1 MKPKPKTMS
10 ASSHARMRTAAHVRA
25 EIEALDEVARPR
37 VAMLAELEAAR
48 PDLVDAG
55 DVDAIV
61 ALDGKIQR
69 ARIEG
74 EVDATRRV
82 KLVTEHEALDTAERY
97 AADQA
102 MRQQAYDAARQAAE
116 EAARLYR
123 EEYPRLAR
131 ELADLLARTAE
142 IGQQVEAANARLPDD
157 AALIPMDFEP
167 YRGRAEVRPTTRKFK
182 RHVWVS
188 KMTGQEVYQR
198 IGDPENYEKRE
209 REEEMT
215 SPGVPAI
222 AHVPMRYL
230 VSLPG
235 LAFGEAPFWS
245 PNPGF
250 LAPPGLN
257 HSSFHQYSP
266 SPANPPLGGGAPRS
280 MAHLGGSL

>member
-1 MKPKPKTMS
+1 MKTKTK
-10 ASSHARMRTAAHVRA
+10 AAAARTAATAHA
-25 EIEALDEVARPR
+25 EITALDEVAIPR
-37 VAMLAELEAAR
+37 AAMLAELEAER
-48 PDLVDAG
+48 PGLVDAG
-55 DVDAIV
+55 DVDAIE
-61 ALDGKIQR
+61 ALDARIRR

-74 EVDATRRV
+74 EVDANRRA
-82 KLVTEHEALDTAERY
+82 KLVAEHDALDTAERY

-102 MRQQAYDAARQAAE
+102 VRRRAYDAAREAAE
-116 EAARLYR
+116 EAARLYS

-131 ELADLLARTAE
+131 ELAELLARTKE
-142 IGQQVEAANARLPDD
+142 IGQQVEAANAKLPDD
-157 AALIPMDFEP
+157 AALIPMEFEP
-167 YRGRAEVRPTTRKFK
+167 FRGRAEVRPTTRKFK

-198 IGDPENYEKRE
+198 IGDPANYEKRE

-222 AHVPMRYL
+222 PHVSMHNL

-235 LAFGEAPFWS
+235 LAFGDAPFWS

-250 LAPPGLN
+250 LAPPGPN
-257 HSSFHQYSP
+257 FNSFHQYSP

-280 MAHLGGSL
+280 MAHLSGGL

>member
-1 MKPKPKTMS
+1 MKTKPK
-10 ASSHARMRTAAHVRA
+10 AAAMRTAATVRA
-25 EIEALDEVARPR
+25 EIEALDDTAQPR
-37 VAMLAELEAAR
+37 ASMLAELEAQR
-48 PDLVDAG
+48 PGLVDAG
-55 DVDAIV
+55 DVDAIE
-61 ALDGKIQR
+61 ALDARIRR
-69 ARIEG
+69 ARIES
-74 EVDATRRV
+74 EVDATRRA

-102 MRQQAYDAARQAAE
+102 VRRDVYDAAREAAE

-131 ELADLLARTAE
+131 ELAELLARATE

-157 AALIPMDFEP
+157 AALISVEFEP
-167 YRGRAEVRPTTRKFK
+167 FRGRAEIRPTVRKFK

-188 KMTGQEVYQR
+188 KISGQEVYQR
-198 IGDPENYEKRE
+198 IGDAANYEKRE

-222 AHVPMRYL
+222 PHVPLHYL

-235 LAFGEAPFWS
+235 LAFADAPFWT

-250 LAPPGLN
+250 LAPPGPN
-257 HSSFHQYSP
+257 FSSFHQHSP

-280 MAHLGGSL
+280 MAHIGGGN